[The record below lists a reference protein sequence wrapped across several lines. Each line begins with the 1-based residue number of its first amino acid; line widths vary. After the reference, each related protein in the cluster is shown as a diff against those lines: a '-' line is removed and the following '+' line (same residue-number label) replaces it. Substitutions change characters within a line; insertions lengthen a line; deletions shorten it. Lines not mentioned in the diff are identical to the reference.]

1 MVHGRHNL
9 SFCNDHTIL
18 FIPRRFII
26 DRVIPLV
33 ASLVFLLDYVVVDHA
48 PDQNL
53 CDVFLGL
60 INDLVS
66 LDQEVVNL
74 D

>member
-1 MVHGRHNL
+1 
-9 SFCNDHTIL
+9 
-18 FIPRRFII
+18 
-26 DRVIPLV
+26 V

-53 CDVFLGL
+53 CDVVLGL

-66 LDQEVVNL
+66 LDQEVVYL
-74 D
+74 DLRLRRVALLN